1 MWVSPGREYGL
12 CSSVS
17 LWLGQSIAVHHR
29 GTETQRISDSS
40 SPMLNSEE
48 PKDLLRADI
57 AKPGAHKR
65 EVYRELLESG
75 MGVDSTLSRAIDR
88 LAECGFL
95 RLNKTPGIIQVW
107 PTAKAKQ
114 YLSKQEVQPE

>member
-1 MWVSPGREYGL
+1 MIPED
-12 CSSVS
+12 
-17 LWLGQSIAVHHR
+17 I
-29 GTETQRISDSS
+29 E
-40 SPMLNSEE
+40 
-48 PKDLLRADI
+48 KDLLRAAI

-75 MGVDSTLSRAIDR
+75 MGADSTLSRAIDR

-95 RLNKTPGIIQVW
+95 RLNKTPGTIQVW

-114 YLSKQEVQPE
+114 YLLKQEVQPE